1 MATYLNIA
9 LVIVS
14 FALIAVIL
22 LQSREAGL
30 GGLGGGADMGGAGF
44 HVRRGIER
52 LLYNITIILS
62 AMFFILAL
70 VTVTLVG

>member
-14 FALIAVIL
+14 VALIAVIL

-52 LLYNITIILS
+52 LLYNVTIILS
-62 AMFFILAL
+62 ALFFILAL

>member
-14 FALIAVIL
+14 MALIAVIL

-52 LLYNITIILS
+52 LLYNVTIVLS
-62 AMFFILAL
+62 AIFFILAL

>member
-52 LLYNITIILS
+52 LLYNVTIILS
-62 AMFFILAL
+62 AIFFILAL

>member
-1 MATYLNIA
+1 VSTYLNIA

-14 FALIAVIL
+14 FALIGVIL
-22 LQSREAGL
+22 LQSRKAGL
-30 GGLGGGADMGGAGF
+30 GGLGGGADMGGTGF

-52 LLYNITIILS
+52 LLYNVTIILS
-62 AMFFILAL
+62 TIFFILAL

>member
-1 MATYLNIA
+1 VATYLNIA

-14 FALIAVIL
+14 IALIAVIL

-52 LLYNITIILS
+52 LLYNVTVILS
-62 AMFFILAL
+62 AIFFVLAL